1 MSVTKSTNL
10 DKLMQETPELG
21 AGEKIWLCSGTG
33 GGTKRED
40 LLRRFVSTPYA
51 TDLRLMQRT
60 VRLETNCEALLALAL
75 KCFERHQH
83 GKTTRTEF
91 VWRIVCESDPHVQS
105 TGVQLSAF
113 SDADLQYVNIG
124 QRGFLAV
131 DLKKREAMAFLADR
145 FLEDEPRFRH
155 RPPLDILLSMTAA
168 SLGLTALSGGCV
180 GVKDRG
186 VLIFGPPNS
195 GKTTAGYLAAKQG
208 MEFHADQVVFL
219 DMSSHSLRAWGDP
232 FPAVFRPDALD
243 FLPELRR
250 SAHPSTYADLSFYY
264 FDKRPLQPRWASPVI
279 PVCSLFLSRTLHEC
293 EPLLRAIPN
302 DDAASRLRG
311 CMLFNEDKRF
321 RTQITTALDA
331 LRSTPAYELQYGSD
345 PAIAAAFIKRLL
357 Q

>member
-1 MSVTKSTNL
+1 MSVTKSNL
-10 DKLMQETPELG
+10 DSVTQGAPESGSRDTISLY
-21 AGEKIWLCSGTG
+21 SGTG

-51 TDLRLMQRT
+51 TELRLMQRT

-83 GKTTRTEF
+83 GKTRRSEF

-145 FLEDEPRFRH
+145 FVEDEPRFRH

-186 VLIFGPPNS
+186 VMILGPPNS
-195 GKTTAGYLAAKQG
+195 GKTTAGYLAARQG

-219 DMSSHSLRAWGDP
+219 DMSRHCLRAWGDP
-232 FPAVFRPDALD
+232 FPAVFRPDTLD

-250 SAHPSTYADLSFYY
+250 SAHPSTYANLSFYY
-264 FDKRPLQPRWASPVI
+264 FDKRPLQPPRASPVI
-279 PVCSLFLSRTLHEC
+279 PVCSLFLNRTDYEC
-293 EPLLRAIPN
+293 EPLLRAITN
-302 DDAASRLRG
+302 EEAASRLRN

-321 RTQITTALDA
+321 GAQITTALDA
-331 LRSTPAYELQYGSD
+331 LMSTPVYELQYGSD
-345 PAIAAAFIKRLL
+345 PAIAATFIQRLL